1 MSQSKQSLNEIR
13 RGYAK
18 KLKPLQI
25 YALDSP
31 DQDVP
36 SIQVNR
42 NNWNTI
48 KSVFVT
54 SLREELNEL
63 SRDATKKSFIKYQK
77 SQQQFSK
84 QIHQGIVKL
93 AKDQSI
99 MEDTDEFYDDGNQ
112 FDDARFDFVA
122 SST

>member
-63 SRDATKKSFIKYQK
+63 SRDATKKSFIKYHFIYLLIQWIHLLRLC
-77 SQQQFSK
+77 FSF
-84 QIHQGIVKL
+84 Q
-93 AKDQSI
+93 
-99 MEDTDEFYDDGNQ
+99 
-112 FDDARFDFVA
+112 
-122 SST
+122 